1 MNEGSLFLFC
11 SYESTE
17 CFGLLEIM
25 FLVSLESSVRG
36 GVHGLGSIWGARD
49 RVLGVFG
56 KLWTR
61 RGAWAWFHLGCLRLC
76 SWCLWKALDEEGCMG
91 FVPFGMLEIV
101 FLVSLESHQHTMK
114 DGWKVIRK
122 EFSVGFHFPS

>member
-76 SWCLWKALDEEGCMG
+76 S
-91 FVPFGMLEIV
+91 
-101 FLVSLESHQHTMK
+101 
-114 DGWKVIRK
+114 
-122 EFSVGFHFPS
+122 